1 MVEPFAGGYYEVGE
15 KEKARAILSKLIKKY
30 QENLTYFAGL
40 KTSEQ
45 NDMAVE
51 IITNIERYRSLLQT
65 MKDRG
70 DVSFYEQEKVSFNNH
85 NKRFDRFNRDFE

>member
-1 MVEPFAGGYYEVGE
+1 M
-15 KEKARAILSKLIKKY
+15 IKKY
-30 QENLTYFAGL
+30 QENLTYFTSL

-65 MKDRG
+65 MKNRG
-70 DVSFYEQEKVSFNNH
+70 DNSFYEQEKVSFNNF